1 MPLMLSVM
9 PTLLKSRVRICS
21 ASSSAHAHLSTH
33 HLHSFPTCSC
43 HLSQHCTLGNLC
55 RLIGEA
61 IQVESSFPSPMRLHH
76 TEILGS
82 SFRLLCR
89 ESIPKL
95 HSIATIPWSSLY
107 FLYSFWSSPIN
118 SASRSISH
126 PFEAWFIWATLRLMS
141 CSKKCSPA
149 NTCNFQN
156 HLGSLFVLP
165 QHHEGGTI
173 PTETFLQIPTCL
185 SPPLVTSWSLYCALS
200 PPNFPWPPALD
211 SETLPHLSFLWTL
224 QHKETKNQHGND
236 PTPLEDLG
244 RRRNPVGEPPLSGR
258 QRYLR
263 THKIKNLVK
272 KNTSFFFP
280 APWCRFPHNP

>member
-1 MPLMLSVM
+1 MPLMLSMM
-9 PTLLKSRVRICS
+9 PTFLKSSVKIRS

-89 ESIPKL
+89 ESISKL

-107 FLYSFWSSPIN
+107 FLYSFWASLIN

-126 PFEAWFIWATLRLMS
+126 PFEAWFIWAALRLMS

-156 HLGSLFVLP
+156 QLGSLFVLP
-165 QHHEGGTI
+165 RHHEGGTI
-173 PTETFLQIPTCL
+173 PTEAFLQIPTCL
-185 SPPLVTSWSLYCALS
+185 SPTLVTSWSLYCALS

-224 QHKETKNQHGND
+224 QHKKTKESTWKW
-236 PTPLEDLG
+236 P
-244 RRRNPVGEPPLSGR
+244 NPPWRPGEEKKPSGG
-258 QRYLR
+258 
-263 THKIKNLVK
+263 
-272 KNTSFFFP
+272 
-280 APWCRFPHNP
+280 APFIR